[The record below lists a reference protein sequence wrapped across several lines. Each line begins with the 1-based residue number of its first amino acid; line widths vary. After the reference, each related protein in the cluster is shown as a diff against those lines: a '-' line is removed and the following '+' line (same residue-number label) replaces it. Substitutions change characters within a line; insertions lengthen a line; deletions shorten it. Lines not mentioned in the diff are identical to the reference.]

1 MCCSTVHLHYKFMVI
16 VKKWSTYVWSHC
28 HIIWWQLTIS
38 IFCQA
43 DARRSVQLSKRPR
56 HPRSSVIKTTKKL
69 KLRKNLGIETY
80 SPSSPFSLPPFESLG
95 PMPMPENAPPYCLYP
110 PTTTTPLPPSTA
122 IPPPLGYT
130 PSSPIY
136 LPPVLPIQ
144 SPPPSPTI
152 TIPGPPTILPGPP
165 EAEPSPF
172 IYIPSPPGSTL
183 SPPYYEPSPPSYV
196 SPSPPSYVPSP
207 TGFVPSPPSYVPSPP
222 SSYVPSPTG
231 FVPSPPVFEPP
242 VVFPPPTVPP
252 PPNTAPNIALW
263 CVAKPSVPDPIIQEA
278 MDYACWSGAD
288 CSSILPDGSCFQ
300 PNTLFAHAS
309 FAFNSYWQ
317 RTRVA
322 GGTCEFGGTA
332 ILVTV
337 DPSEFTSKHMI
348 KHDKPPFL
356 RKRHWFTWG
365 AHFILLVDRYSF

>member
-1 MCCSTVHLHYKFMVI
+1 M
-16 VKKWSTYVWSHC
+16 
-28 HIIWWQLTIS
+28 
-38 IFCQA
+38 
-43 DARRSVQLSKRPR
+43 QLSKRPR
-56 HPRSSVIKTTKKL
+56 HLRSLVIKTTKKL
-69 KLRKNLGIETY
+69 KVRKNLGIETY
-80 SPSSPFSLPPFESLG
+80 STPSSPFSLPPFESLG
-95 PMPMPENAPPYCLYP
+95 PMPMPGNAPPYCLYP
-110 PTTTTPLPPSTA
+110 PTTITTPLPPSTA

-130 PSSPIY
+130 PSSPFY
-136 LPPVLPIQ
+136 LPPALPIQ

-152 TIPGPPTILPGPP
+152 IIPGPPTILPGPP

-196 SPSPPSYVPSP
+196 PPSPPSYVPSP

-222 SSYVPSPTG
+222 SYVPSPTG

-252 PPNTAPNIALW
+252 PPNKAPNTALW

-288 CSSILPDGSCFQ
+288 CSSILPTGSCFQ

-337 DPSEFTSKHMI
+337 DPSEFTLKPII
-348 KHDKPPFL
+348 KE
-356 RKRHWFTWG
+356 R
-365 AHFILLVDRYSF
+365 